1 MAFSVAEGF
10 VMAPKFL
17 ADREAERSFRLM
29 GVLMGA
35 SGNAIIWA
43 VGFPEA
49 VSSPPLKT
57 IIWSHSHQQASKSLT
72 PSSRCLSR
80 SRHNR
85 SS

>member
-49 VSSPPLKT
+49 VSSPPLKPQGHPEFFN
-57 IIWSHSHQQASKSLT
+57 ILHLNYFLKGKYI
-72 PSSRCLSR
+72 
-80 SRHNR
+80 
-85 SS
+85 